1 MRDQGPFQFWSEV
14 RQGGH
19 EARKHRGVKRRNRF
33 PGVPQWTT
41 TAGFHGLTPDLATGG
56 GLGALR
62 ATHLPYL
69 QQEEYLA
76 PILAV
81 VIILPSESAG
91 HSRSAL
97 ARQEPF
103 IRGSTPLF
111 HDRCRGRLFCC
122 ASDSWLSG
130 DQLQSVANSERRSR
144 RQSYPLGRSRASCGA
159 P

>member
-1 MRDQGPFQFWSEV
+1 MTKSFAEPATRLAPKCATRPKGPDRLRMRDQGPFQFWSEV

-19 EARKHRGVKRRNRF
+19 EAHKHRGVKRRNRF

-97 ARQEPF
+97 ARQERPSF
-103 IRGSTPLF
+103 EVLHRSSTI
-111 HDRCRGRLFCC
+111 
-122 ASDSWLSG
+122 A
-130 DQLQSVANSERRSR
+130 VA
-144 RQSYPLGRSRASCGA
+144 
-159 P
+159 

>member
-19 EARKHRGVKRRNRF
+19 EAHKHRGVKRRNRF

-62 ATHLPYL
+62 NGSDLLIPM
-69 QQEEYLA
+69 
-76 PILAV
+76 V

-97 ARQEPF
+97 ARQERPSF
-103 IRGSTPLF
+103 EVLHRSST
-111 HDRCRGRLFCC
+111 R
-122 ASDSWLSG
+122 SE
-130 DQLQSVANSERRSR
+130 ERRV
-144 RQSYPLGRSRASCGA
+144 GKEC
-159 P
+159 

>member
-19 EARKHRGVKRRNRF
+19 EAHKHRGVKRRNRF

-76 PILAV
+76 PILAE

-91 HSRSAL
+91 HSRSD
-97 ARQEPF
+97 
-103 IRGSTPLF
+103 GSIITSAKI
-111 HDRCRGRLFCC
+111 DRKSTRLNSSHVSISYAVFC
-122 ASDSWLSG
+122 LKKKN
-130 DQLQSVANSERRSR
+130 QHT
-144 RQSYPLGRSRASCGA
+144 
-159 P
+159 